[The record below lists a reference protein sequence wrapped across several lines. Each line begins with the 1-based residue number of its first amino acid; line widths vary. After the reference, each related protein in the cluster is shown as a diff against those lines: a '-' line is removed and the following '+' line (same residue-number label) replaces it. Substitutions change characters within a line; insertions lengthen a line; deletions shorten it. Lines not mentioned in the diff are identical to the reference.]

1 MLLTYQVVVEVV
13 VERRALKKYINM
25 TQLPINQCSWHE
37 NIQWPISYRNDDLST
52 CILKSYSSLL
62 CLTDAKF

>member
-1 MLLTYQVVVEVV
+1 VVVEVV

-37 NIQWPISYRNDDLST
+37 NIQWPRSYWNDDHFT
-52 CILKSYSSLL
+52 CIL
-62 CLTDAKF
+62 